1 MENKQIVLMI
11 GSLFLF
17 LGVFAPVDSVPHIGG
32 LSYIGI
38 WNNAGTL
45 LLILAALSL
54 GLAFYDR
61 CRWAWATGALSFVMI
76 LGALWMRLSGN
87 MHYSSLGDE
96 SGAWPWGWML
106 LMAGA
111 SLQIA
116 SAALHEWSERPKK

>member
-1 MENKQIVLMI
+1 MENKQLLLII

-54 GLAFYDR
+54 GMAFYDR
-61 CRWAWATGALSFVMI
+61 CRWAWATGALSVVMI
-76 LGALWMRLSGN
+76 LGAFLMHHSGSIQ
-87 MHYSSLGDE
+87 YSTLGDE
-96 SGAWPWGWML
+96 SGEWRWGWLL
-106 LMAGA
+106 LMSGA

-116 SAALHEWSERPKK
+116 GAALHEWSERPKK